1 MLSCFANTLVCL
13 LHHCFAELLEGE
25 EGFALSQGTWQRDGW
40 RELDDLRKKLEN
52 LKELR
57 ELVRSLGRSGGKGPL
72 RKAPE
77 EVRVLQLDV
86 QLLLLGVG
94 C

>member
-1 MLSCFANTLVCL
+1 MPLAPRCPPTT
-13 LHHCFAELLEGE
+13 AELLEGE

-40 RELDDLRKKLEN
+40 RELDDLRKKLEG

-57 ELVRSLGRSGGKGPL
+57 ELVRGLGRSGGKGPL

-77 EVRVLQLDV
+77 QVGGG
-86 QLLLLGVG
+86 GVF
-94 C
+94 

>member
-1 MLSCFANTLVCL
+1 LCNSCA
-13 LHHCFAELLEGE
+13 AELLEGE

-40 RELDDLRKKLEN
+40 RELDDLRKKLES

-57 ELVRSLGRSGGKGPL
+57 ELVRGLGRSGGKGPL

-77 EVRVLQLDV
+77 EVCV
-86 QLLLLGVG
+86 QLGFAGGIVVR
-94 C
+94 CSPQHAA